1 MVCETTCGRIL
12 KKVGTDRVN
21 GEVDNKNISIAFDHM
36 QVRTPIL
43 SVRKLVRDNHE
54 IYIKK
59 GGGSIRHTT
68 NGKQIKFFE
77 HAGVY
82 CLKLKITPPID
93 GKDNSNGFGRQGA

>member
-1 MVCETTCGRIL
+1 MR
-12 KKVGTDRVN
+12 
-21 GEVDNKNISIAFDHM
+21 
-36 QVRTPIL
+36 VRTPIL
-43 SVRKLVRDNHE
+43 PVRKLVPDDHE

-82 CLKLKITPPID
+82 YLKLKINPPA
-93 GKDNSNGFGRQGA
+93 NSSGNNNGFGRQGA